1 MEQLENIIIFILI
14 LAVAYFYFKDK
25 KELFTINFPDY
36 YPITTEVNPKFNNY
50 NNSIEDKRLD
60 VLSNALES
68 VRKDSNKKDEF
79 KEFNLINLPV
89 IKKTLELNDVKPL
102 VDFLLKKI
110 NSKFD
115 NSYNLILSNVKDI
128 HKTETESESKINFRM
143 ICQFK
148 IKTNSIT
155 EYIRPNPINKEDNQ
169 LIILVEI
176 ISSKEY
182 DNESIHINYI
192 QISGLTG
199 TNFLPGQN
207 YYNNHSNFLISDF
220 DTKKIIEDKENLNS
234 KEVNDYN
241 LNIDEDI
248 NLNDIT
254 IDESNDD
261 SLINTEEAESFFN
274 L

>member
-148 IKTNSIT
+148 IKTNSII